1 MGSPPN
7 PGGRDRRNCVG
18 FKIFQEKGGRRPVEI
33 ALDLPDLAATEALA
47 ARLAPMLRPGDA
59 VLLNG
64 PLGAGKSA
72 FARALLRAATGDPR
86 LEVPSPT
93 FTLVQSYD
101 LPACPAHHF
110 DLYRLS
116 GPEGLAEL
124 GWEEAREGIVL
135 VEWPERLGPLA
146 PRDALRIH
154 LTPGAAEE
162 ARRVVLRGWDTRL
175 EGLRP

>member
-1 MGSPPN
+1 LVLVKVLTE
-7 PGGRDRRNCVG
+7 RED
-18 FKIFQEKGGRRPVEI
+18 QAPVEI

-59 VLLNG
+59 VLLDG

-72 FARALLRAATGDPR
+72 FARALLRAATGDPG

-101 LPACPAHHF
+101 LPVGPAYHF

-146 PRDALRIH
+146 PPDALRIH
-154 LTPGAAEE
+154 LTPGEAEE
-162 ARRVVLRGWDTRL
+162 ARHVVLRGWDARL

>member
-1 MGSPPN
+1 LVKILRGKGDQGS
-7 PGGRDRRNCVG
+7 
-18 FKIFQEKGGRRPVEI
+18 VEI

-47 ARLAPMLRPGDA
+47 TRLAPMLRPGDV
-59 VLLNG
+59 VLLDG

-72 FARALLRAATGDPR
+72 FARALLRAATGDAA

-101 LPACPAHHF
+101 LPAGPAHHF

-135 VEWPERLGPLA
+135 VEWPERLGMLVPA
-146 PRDALRIH
+146 DALRIH

-162 ARRVVLRGWDTRL
+162 ARHVVLQGWEGRL

>member
-7 PGGRDRRNCVG
+7 PGGRDKADLVLVKASTER
-18 FKIFQEKGGRRPVEI
+18 KDQAPVEI
-33 ALDLPDLAATEALA
+33 ACDLPDLAATAALA
-47 ARLAPMLRPGDA
+47 ARLAPLLRPGDA
-59 VLLNG
+59 VLLEG

-72 FARALLRAATGDPR
+72 FARALLRAATGDSA

-101 LPACPAHHF
+101 LPAGPAHHF

-116 GPEGLAEL
+116 GPAGLAEL
-124 GWEEAREGIVL
+124 GWDEAREGIVL

-146 PRDALRIH
+146 PPDALRIH
-154 LTPGAAEE
+154 LTLGAAEE
-162 ARRVVLRGWDTRL
+162 ARHLVLSGWDARL
-175 EGLRP
+175 EALRP